1 MRRFS
6 TSNGPSRRQVGRLLV
21 GKINTRLMEID
32 RAATRVCQQQIATDT
47 VVVVGVR
54 GSGVRVSVGGVS
66 ELSTQKLETI
76 KRQRRRIQ
84 IFASCVKS

>member
-1 MRRFS
+1 
-6 TSNGPSRRQVGRLLV
+6 
-21 GKINTRLMEID
+21 MEIE

-47 VVVVGVR
+47 ATATEEVGVVVGVR
-54 GSGVRVSVGGVS
+54 RETGVGGVTVGGVS

>member
-1 MRRFS
+1 
-6 TSNGPSRRQVGRLLV
+6 
-21 GKINTRLMEID
+21 MEIE

-47 VVVVGVR
+47 VTATEEVVVVGVR
-54 GSGVRVSVGGVS
+54 RETGVGGVTVGGVS

>member
-1 MRRFS
+1 
-6 TSNGPSRRQVGRLLV
+6 
-21 GKINTRLMEID
+21 MEIE

-47 VVVVGVR
+47 ATAPEEVVVVGVR
-54 GSGVRVSVGGVS
+54 RETGVGGVTVGGVS